1 MSRLIRQKKKIHFP
15 IMNNKLKA
23 NVRGFSHMM
32 LGIYH
37 PFTPFQVRI
46 QYFNFSHKSA
56 LKVNIL
62 TTNKDSHNDETVFD
76 PSQNERLD
84 INPSCFMKMP
94 FICPSAMMMSSEL
107 SE

>member
-1 MSRLIRQKKKIHFP
+1 MI
-15 IMNNKLKA
+15 
-23 NVRGFSHMM
+23 
-32 LGIYH
+32 LGIYYS
-37 PFTPFQVRI
+37 FTPFQVRN

-56 LKVNIL
+56 LKGNIL

-94 FICPSAMMMSSEL
+94 FIHPSTMMILSEL
-107 SE
+107 TE